1 MAFEWPKIYKSEEW
15 FEQQATEWVFDYV
28 CEFYDVEDIEELTE
42 LQIEEIVQYREYVLN
57 AFSPM
62 QLGFSNII
70 SQWENA
76 QDE

>member
-1 MAFEWPKIYKSEEW
+1 MAFEWPKIYKSEEY
-15 FEQQATEWVFDYV
+15 FEYQATEWVFDYI

-42 LQIEEIVQYREYVLN
+42 LQIEEIVQYRENDLN
-57 AFSPM
+57 EYSPM

-70 SQWENA
+70 AQWESA

>member
-42 LQIEEIVQYREYVLN
+42 LQIEEIVQYRENDLN
-57 AFSPM
+57 EYSPM

-70 SQWENA
+70 AQWENA
-76 QDE
+76 QYE

>member
-1 MAFEWPKIYKSEEW
+1 MFTWKKIYKAEEW
-15 FEQQATEWVFDYV
+15 LEQQATEWVFDYV

-42 LQIEEIVQYREYVLN
+42 EQIDEIVQYRENDLN
-57 AFSPM
+57 EYSPM

-70 SQWENA
+70 AQWESA

>member
-15 FEQQATEWVFDYV
+15 FEQQSTEWVFDYV
-28 CEFYDVEDIEELTE
+28 CKFYNVEDIEELTE
-42 LQIEEIVQYREYVLN
+42 EQIDEIVQYREYDLN
-57 AFSPM
+57 AYSPM

-70 SQWENA
+70 AQWENA

>member
-70 SQWENA
+70 AQWENA

>member
-42 LQIEEIVQYREYVLN
+42 EQIDEIVQYRENDLN
-57 AFSPM
+57 EYSPM

-70 SQWENA
+70 AQWESA